1 MHRLL
6 KALLLL
12 SLGLSHSAQAIE
24 TITYYH
30 LDAQGS
36 PVAATNEQGQVIWR
50 EYYTPYGERLN
61 KDPAATPNTRWYTGH
76 PHDDDTGLTYM
87 GARYYD
93 PTLGRFMAIDPAP
106 FTEDNLHS
114 FNRYAY
120 ANNNPYRYVDPDGR
134 NAVTAIGGLL
144 YETGQALSGNGFN
157 GSMVLGGLADG
168 YNGGARDFAGA
179 AIQDATALVAAGA
192 LLKVLSPVMKVAR
205 GETAVIGR
213 VKDLQNLKPGEKS
226 LLDRLPDQGSPKAN
240 WKQNSG
246 VLRQEMNKGKPIRD
260 ASPDD
265 MDGPFLNAERYLLK
279 DRGWTFDSKTNYWN
293 PPAK

>member
-1 MHRLL
+1 MPRIHRLL
-6 KALLLL
+6 KAFLLL

-61 KDPAATPNTRWYTGH
+61 KDPAATANTRWYTGH

-106 FTEDNLHS
+106 FTEDNPHS

-134 NAVTAIGGLL
+134 A
-144 YETGQALSGNGFN
+144 
-157 GSMVLGGLADG
+157 GLAIMRGVLIGANAG
-168 YNGGARDFAGA
+168 Y
-179 AIQDATALVAAGA
+179 TAYDTYTTYKNEGLASAAAGLMA
-192 LLKVLSPVMKVAR
+192 GGIFSGTRLIKPIAKLAEKVAP
-205 GETAVIGR
+205 AVGDKVYR
-213 VKDLQNLKPGEKS
+213 VWGDGAGPHGQSWSRTDPGS
-226 LLDRLPDQGSPKAN
+226 VDNYRDAAGLPN
-240 WKQNSG
+240 QNSG
-246 VLRQEMNKGKPIRD
+246 RFVTEGTLVNTEGVTQRTALPLHGNKGGLDELTVPD
-260 ASPDD
+260 AA
-265 MDGPFLNAERYLLK
+265 NQVRV
-279 DRGWTFDSKTNYWN
+279 DRVSGAN
-293 PPAK
+293 PEF